1 MTNNIIIFC
10 MKMKRINT
18 VKNTLSGMAA
28 NSIVALC
35 LTADNLTHQGENTAT
50 QQFNLLVC
58 YIVIYMN
65 TQLYIT

>member
-1 MTNNIIIFC
+1 MIS

-18 VKNTLSGMAA
+18 VNNTLSGMAA

-35 LTADNLTHQGENTAT
+35 LTADNFTHQGENTPT

-58 YIVIYMN
+58 YTVIYMN